1 MVKFSK
7 DRTPEEDGFAEFN
20 KYFTFIRNLGAGGFG
35 KVVLAED
42 LKTHK

>member
-20 KYFTFIRNLGAGGFG
+20 KYFSFIRNLGAGGFG